1 MKTSNFCARLA
12 LSLGLTLLA
21 GMIFTVRS
29 PAEDVDPFQKRINDA
44 VARGRDNLLGQIPG
58 MTAKLPGGYPMGR
71 LALPLAAALKG
82 GASTKDPAVVAAFSR
97 LAKLQPTKTYGV
109 ACYLFALDALAR
121 KQAKEGVQR
130 RSRTFVG
137 RKPHQA
143 KGDVRKRMAQ
153 MVEWLV
159 GARAEGMGYWN
170 YGYSSAPGAQRH
182 DFSNAQFAILGL
194 QIGIEHGIAVPRKVF
209 EEIAKIFIS
218 TQTLIEAP
226 EKINISYGLRLED
239 LLQNRRT
246 TARAQSTSFTVKP
259 GGWQYTAAKG
269 GSKASMTAAG
279 ASSLLVARNG
289 LGRANLGLR
298 QSLDKALVRSYAWIN
313 KNFKSFI
320 AAGGGGHGLYTM
332 YSLEKVGDLG
342 EIEKFGEHNW
352 YVEGATILLDKQQGD
367 GGWAGGYVNTS
378 FAVFFLTRA
387 TRLKPYSAPKIL
399 TNSPAGGG
407 STDRDLVFIGR
418 LNGFISA
425 KEILRILGDSR
436 NASMI
441 SVGEEVVRNYSQNFV
456 GELAPVLLN
465 LWTGSSDKVTRFAR
479 SSLQQITG
487 LSSSDRSD
495 YADWYGNFEKIH
507 AMSSGGG
514 VNAATLSGLLK
525 ATKSPTLKGKILDV
539 AHRNKLY
546 QLAGDLVTE
555 LSDSKSHDYRL
566 KVNGLLNL
574 WSGRSV
580 TPPAPRDADGWNKV
594 VDAWKTWA
602 VSESS
607 SLVAGRQLDDLL
619 TNLEKA
625 PPEAAPGIIKKIVS
639 LGDSAIPHLR
649 RAVEKNEYSFHLIE
663 ALEQLTGKEIGLR

>member
-1 MKTSNFCARLA
+1 MKNPMTGLRLGLA
-12 LSLGLTLLA
+12 LLLGTLA
-21 GMIFTVRS
+21 ATRA
-29 PAEDVDPFQKRINDA
+29 PAEDVDPFQKRINTA
-44 VARGRDNLLGQIPG
+44 IARGRDNLLSQIPG

-82 GASTKDPAVVAAFSR
+82 GASTKDPAVVAAFDR
-97 LAKLQPTKTYGV
+97 LAKLQPAKTYGV

-121 KQAKEGVQR
+121 KQAKEGIRR

-159 GARAEGMGYWN
+159 NARVAGMGYWH
-170 YGYSSAPGAQRH
+170 YGVSSGGH
-182 DFSNAQFAILGL
+182 DFSNSQFAILGL

-209 EEIAKIFIS
+209 EEIAKIFVS
-218 TQTLIEAP
+218 SQTMMAAP

-246 TARAQSTSFTVKP
+246 TAKAQSTSFTVKP
-259 GGWQYTAAKG
+259 GGWQYHATKG

-289 LGRANLGLR
+289 LGRTNLALR

-313 KNFKSFI
+313 KNFNAFI
-320 AAGGGGHGLYTM
+320 QAGGGGHGLYTM

-407 STDRDLVFIGR
+407 SADRDLVFIGR

-425 KEILRILGDSR
+425 KEVLKILGDSR
-436 NASMI
+436 NANMV
-441 SVGEEVVRNYSQNFV
+441 SVGEEVVRNYNQNFV
-456 GELAPVLLN
+456 GELAPVLLS
-465 LWTGSSDKVTRFAR
+465 LWTGSSDKVSRFAR
-479 SSLQQITG
+479 TSLQQITG
-487 LSSSDRSD
+487 LSSSARND
-495 YADWYGNFEKIH
+495 YADWYASFEKVD
-507 AMSSGGG
+507 ALSTGPG
-514 VNAATLSGLLK
+514 VNATALSSLLK
-525 ATKSPTLKGKILDV
+525 NTTSPTLKGKILDL

-546 QLAGDLVTE
+546 QMAGDLVGE
-555 LSDSKSHDYRL
+555 LAISKSHDYRL

-574 WSGRSV
+574 WSGRSI
-580 TPPAPRDADGWNKV
+580 TPPAARDADGWKKV
-594 VDAWKTWA
+594 VDAWRTWA
-602 VSESS
+602 VTESS
-607 SLVAGRQLDDLL
+607 SLVAGRRLDSLL
-619 TNLEKA
+619 SSLEKA
-625 PPEAAPGIIKKIVS
+625 SAATAPGIIKQIVS
-639 LGDSAIPHLR
+639 LGDSAVPHLR
-649 RAVEKNEYSFHLIE
+649 RAVEKSEYSFHLIE
-663 ALEQLTGKEIGLR
+663 ALEQLTGEEIGLR

>member
-1 MKTSNFCARLA
+1 MKNPMTGLRLGLA
-12 LSLGLTLLA
+12 LLLGTLA
-21 GMIFTVRS
+21 ATRA
-29 PAEDVDPFQKRINDA
+29 PAEDVDPFQKRINTA
-44 VARGRDNLLGQIPG
+44 IARGRDNLLGQIPG

-82 GASTKDPAVVAAFSR
+82 GASTKDPAVVAAFDR
-97 LAKLQPTKTYGV
+97 LAKLQPAKTYGV

-170 YGYSSAPGAQRH
+170 YGYCSAPGAQRH
-182 DFSNAQFAILGL
+182 DFSNAQFAVLGL

-209 EEIAKIFIS
+209 EEIAKILIS
-218 TQTLIEAP
+218 TQTMIEAP

-246 TARAQSTSFTVKP
+246 TAKAQSTSFTVKP
-259 GGWQYTAAKG
+259 GGWQYTAVKG

-289 LGRANLGLR
+289 LGRTNLALR

-313 KNFKSFI
+313 KNFNAFI
-320 AAGGGGHGLYTM
+320 QAGGGGHGLYTM

-407 STDRDLVFIGR
+407 SADRDLVFIGR

-425 KEILRILGDSR
+425 KEVLKILGDSR
-436 NASMI
+436 NANMV
-441 SVGEEVVRNYSQNFV
+441 SVGEEVVRNYNQNFV
-456 GELAPVLLN
+456 GELAPVLLS
-465 LWTGSSDKVTRFAR
+465 LWTGSSDKVSRFAR
-479 SSLQQITG
+479 ASLQQITG
-487 LSSSDRSD
+487 LSSSNRND
-495 YADWYGNFEKIH
+495 YADWYASFEKVD
-507 AMSSGGG
+507 ALSTGPG
-514 VNAATLSGLLK
+514 VNATALSSLLK
-525 ATKSPTLKGKILDV
+525 NTTSPTLKGKILDL

-546 QLAGDLVTE
+546 QMAGDLVGE
-555 LSDSKSHDYRL
+555 LAISKSHDYRL

-574 WSGRSV
+574 WSGRSI
-580 TPPAPRDADGWNKV
+580 TPPAARDADGWKKV
-594 VDAWKTWA
+594 VDAWRTWA
-602 VSESS
+602 VTESS
-607 SLVAGRQLDDLL
+607 SLVAGRRLDSLL
-619 TNLEKA
+619 SSLEKA
-625 PPEAAPGIIKKIVS
+625 SAATAPGIIKQIVS

-649 RAVEKNEYSFHLIE
+649 RAVEKSEYSFHLIE
-663 ALEQLTGKEIGLR
+663 ALEQLTGEEIGLR

>member
-1 MKTSNFCARLA
+1 MKNPMTGLRLGLA
-12 LSLGLTLLA
+12 LLLGTLA
-21 GMIFTVRS
+21 ATRA
-29 PAEDVDPFQKRINDA
+29 PAEDVDPFQKRINTA
-44 VARGRDNLLGQIPG
+44 IARGRDNLLGQIPG

-82 GASTKDPAVVAAFSR
+82 GASTKDPAVVAAFDR
-97 LAKLQPTKTYGV
+97 LAKLQPAKTYGV

-170 YGYSSAPGAQRH
+170 YGYCSAPGAQRH
-182 DFSNAQFAILGL
+182 DFSNAQFAVLGL

-209 EEIAKIFIS
+209 EEIAKILIS
-218 TQTLIEAP
+218 TQTMIEAP

-246 TARAQSTSFTVKP
+246 TAKAQSTSFTVKP
-259 GGWQYTAAKG
+259 GGWQYTAVKG

-289 LGRANLGLR
+289 LGRTNLALR

-313 KNFKSFI
+313 KNFNAFI
-320 AAGGGGHGLYTM
+320 QAGGGGHGLYTM

-407 STDRDLVFIGR
+407 SADRDLVFIGR

-425 KEILRILGDSR
+425 KEVLKILGDSR
-436 NASMI
+436 NANMV
-441 SVGEEVVRNYSQNFV
+441 SVGEEVVRNYNQNFV
-456 GELAPVLLN
+456 GELAPVLLS
-465 LWTGSSDKVTRFAR
+465 LWTGSSDKVSRFAR
-479 SSLQQITG
+479 ASLQQITG
-487 LSSSDRSD
+487 LSSSNRND
-495 YADWYGNFEKIH
+495 YADWYASFEKVD
-507 AMSSGGG
+507 ALSTGPG
-514 VNAATLSGLLK
+514 VNATALSSLLK
-525 ATKSPTLKGKILDV
+525 NTTSPTLKGKILDL

-546 QLAGDLVTE
+546 QMAGDLVGE
-555 LSDSKSHDYRL
+555 LAISKSHDYRL

-574 WSGRSV
+574 WSGRSI
-580 TPPAPRDADGWNKV
+580 TPPAARDADGWKKV
-594 VDAWKTWA
+594 VDAWRTWA
-602 VSESS
+602 VTESS
-607 SLVAGRQLDDLL
+607 SLVAGRRLDSLL
-619 TNLEKA
+619 SSLEKA
-625 PPEAAPGIIKKIVS
+625 SAATAPGIIKQIVS

-649 RAVEKNEYSFHLIE
+649 RAVEKSEYSFHLIE